1 MMFDALRRLLGRP
14 AARPAASPRR
24 SGRIALRTGSV
35 VTEIGP
41 GAILHALCSTI
52 ATLLEPGGW
61 GSRFP
66 RVMGALYQGHL
77 DPADAPEALREARE
91 IATLLEA
98 VPVDAIIWDADRPG
112 DAPPAVYVP
121 MPGARSASTWFRTV
135 NGRDLLRDGLIDAL
149 ESAAEFGHAVEVI
162 PFDRPADAFRPAR

>member
-1 MMFDALRRLLGRP
+1 MMFDALRRLFARS
-14 AARPAASPRR
+14 AAAPRH

-52 ATLLEPGGW
+52 ATRLEPGGW

-66 RVMGALYQGHL
+66 RVMGALYAGQL
-77 DPADAPEALREARE
+77 PAAEAPEALREARE
-91 IATLLEA
+91 IAALLAA
-98 VPVDAIIWDADRPG
+98 VPVEAITWDADRPG
-112 DAPPAVYVP
+112 DAPPAAYVP
-121 MPGARSASTWFRTV
+121 MPGARSAATWFRTV

-149 ESAAEFGHAVEVI
+149 ESAVEFGHAVEVI
-162 PFDRPADAFRPAR
+162 PFDGPADAFRPAR

>member
-1 MMFDALRRLLGRP
+1 MLAALRRLFARSAAAPRP
-14 AARPAASPRR
+14 

-52 ATLLEPGGW
+52 ATRLEPDGW
-61 GSRFP
+61 GTRFP

-77 DPADAPEALREARE
+77 GAAEAPEALREARE
-91 IATLLEA
+91 IAALLEA
-98 VPVDAIIWDADRPG
+98 VPVDAITWDIDRPG
-112 DAPPAVYVP
+112 EAPPAAYVP
-121 MPGARSASTWFRTV
+121 MHGARSAATWFRTV
-135 NGRDLLRDGLIDAL
+135 NGLDLLRDGLVDAL